1 MAHRAQDTFVATLPD
16 GTMRR
21 VSKGDILADNDEMVK
36 HDQAGDGVLFVKL
49 NFDEAEEPAPK
60 APRGRKAAS

>member
-21 VSKGDILADNDEMVK
+21 VSKGDILADSDPLVK
-36 HDQAGDGVLFVKL
+36 HDQDGVLFTKL
-49 NFDEAEEPAPK
+49 NFGEDDEPAK
-60 APRGRKAAS
+60 PRGRRAAA

>member
-21 VSKGDILADNDEMVK
+21 VSKGDILADSDDLVK
-36 HDQAGDGVLFVKL
+36 HDQAGDGVLFTKL
-49 NFDEAEEPAPK
+49 NFGEDEEPAAK
-60 APRGRKAAS
+60 PRGRRGSS

>member
-21 VSKGDILADNDEMVK
+21 VSKGDILADNDELVK
-36 HDQAGDGVLFVKL
+36 HDQSDGGVLFTKL
-49 NFDEAEEPAPK
+49 NFGEEDEPAKPT
-60 APRGRKAAS
+60 RRKAG

>member
-21 VSKGDILADNDEMVK
+21 VNKGDILADNDEMVK
-36 HDQAGDGVLFVKL
+36 HDQAGDGVLFTRM
-49 NFDEAEEPAPK
+49 NFAEDEPADAPK
-60 APRGRKAAS
+60 TRGRKAT

>member
-36 HDQAGDGVLFVKL
+36 HDQAGDGVLFTKL
-49 NFDEAEEPAPK
+49 NFGEDEPEPPK
-60 APRGRKAAS
+60 TRRGKAAA